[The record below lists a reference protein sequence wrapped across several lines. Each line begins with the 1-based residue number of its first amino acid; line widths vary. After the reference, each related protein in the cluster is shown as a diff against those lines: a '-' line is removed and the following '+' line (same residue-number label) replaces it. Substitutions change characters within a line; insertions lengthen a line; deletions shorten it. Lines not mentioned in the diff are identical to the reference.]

1 MADTPTTIVNQA
13 IQLIGDDQPPV
24 TGVYPTFDSSL
35 AGVAAA
41 ALYGP
46 CVATVGQKFAFGF
59 SRQYVSLTLSGNT
72 APMGWA
78 YEYLYPTTAI
88 EIRQLMPMTVAD
100 LNNPLPQNWS
110 LGNSSSTT
118 TTTTISDLS
127 QFLLYF
133 SPLRFELLYLL
144 GYIAKI
150 KLNSQFKT
158 IIFFYSCY
166 LLL

>member
-1 MADTPTTIVNQA
+1 M
-13 IQLIGDDQPPV
+13 
-24 TGVYPTFDSSL
+24 

-110 LGNSSSTT
+110 LGNSPVSSVATKVIWSNLANAT
-118 TTTTISDLS
+118 AFVTNLPPVPTWDPLFREEVVRLLASELAIAVAGKPDTARDFLS
-127 QFLLYF
+127 TAGSFGQMAE
-133 SPLRFELLYLL
+133 SRP
-144 GYIAKI
+144 G
-150 KLNSQFKT
+150 
-158 IIFFYSCY
+158 
-166 LLL
+166 